1 VRIFLVSVVAVMMM
15 FPFLDGGVGV
25 LTRPGRRAGT

>member
-1 VRIFLVSVVAVMMM
+1 MRIFLVSVVTVMMM
-15 FPFLDGGVGV
+15 FPFLDEGMGV